1 MRRVASL
8 TLLAPLLLA
17 GCGGGAVE
25 APSARDDAAWD
36 QAMTAGQ
43 DSFELGRY
51 SVAITQYRRAAD
63 LALLRDDGVAAAES
77 GYDLAVA
84 QLAGDDPEAAL
95 KTVQTTRQAAHVRG
109 QDAHPEFDLIEAAAH
124 YRLRQYPQAV
134 ILAAGGMA
142 SADTATAA
150 RSALVLGLAADAGQD
165 APAFQKALAYF
176 NGLKPPLS
184 RTEQADKAEIQARA
198 TLAANPAQAE
208 QLAEQ
213 AAALRRDDA
222 SYRDMARALA
232 LAGQA
237 AQQRGDHQKA
247 ASLWARAAQSAAMQ
261 AKSANTA
268 DAATVTQGES
278 VLRGGAMSAQS
289 DAATWA
295 GLAGGVSLHPFAE
308 QKTPSSKKS
317 L

>member
-1 MRRVASL
+1 MRRIVSL

-51 SVAITQYRRAAD
+51 SVAITQYRKAAD
-63 LALLRDDGVAAAES
+63 LALLRDDGVAASEA
-77 GYDLAVA
+77 GYDLAVS
-84 QLAGDDPEAAL
+84 QLAGDDPAAAI
-95 KTVQTTRQAAHVRG
+95 KTVQTTRQAAAVRG
-109 QDAHPEFDLIEAAAH
+109 ETARPEFDLIEAAAR
-124 YRLRQYPQAV
+124 YRLRQYPQA
-134 ILAAGGMA
+134 IALASGGMA
-142 SADTATAA
+142 SPDTAYVA

-165 APAFQKALAYF
+165 ATAFQKALVYF

-198 TLAANPAQAE
+198 VLASSPAQAE
-208 QLAEQ
+208 VLAEQ
-213 AAALRRDDA
+213 AANLRRDDA

-237 AQQRGDHQKA
+237 AERGGDHQKA
-247 ASLWARAAQSAAMQ
+247 VSLWARAAQSASMQ
-261 AKSANTA
+261 ANAANTV

-278 VLRGGAMSAQS
+278 LLRGGAESSQN
-289 DAATWA
+289 DAAQWA
-295 GLAGGVSLHPFAE
+295 HLAGGVSLHPFAE
-308 QKTPSSKKS
+308 AKKQ
-317 L
+317 

>member
-1 MRRVASL
+1 MKRVAAL
-8 TLLAPLLLA
+8 ILLAPLFLA

-25 APSARDDAAWD
+25 GPSARDDAAWD

-63 LALLRDDGVAAAES
+63 LALLRDDGVAAAEA

-84 QLAGDDPEAAL
+84 QLAGDDPAAAV
-95 KTVQTTRQAAHVRG
+95 KTVQTTRQAAALRG
-109 QDAHPEFDLIEAAAH
+109 QTAQPEFDLIEAAAR

-134 ILAAGGMA
+134 TLASGGMNA
-142 SADTATAA
+142 ADRAYAA

-165 APAFQKALAYF
+165 RTAFQKALIYF
-176 NGLKPPLS
+176 NALKPPLS

-198 TLAANPAQAE
+198 VLASSPVQAE

-213 AAALRRDDA
+213 AATLRRDEA

-237 AQQRGDHQKA
+237 ADRSGDHQKA
-247 ASLWARAAQSAAMQ
+247 ASFWARAAQSASMQ

-268 DAATVTQGES
+268 DAATVTQGETL
-278 VLRGGAMSAQS
+278 LRGGATSAQG
-289 DAATWA
+289 DAAEWA
-295 GLAGGVSLHPFAE
+295 HLAGGVSLHPFAE
-308 QKTPSSKKS
+308 PKAQ
-317 L
+317 